1 MPDIDFPFFWHLWLK
16 IEVILE
22 GILVDF
28 DLFSIK
34 RKKWNQCCNNLFICN
49 KHTTWMF
56 DHHCAKWCMSGAGL
70 KVFLNTSGG
79 SKMLSRTK
87 NLSSR
92 EARGDDVFG
101 VNHGWIPH
109 LKQCHAAFKPKH
121 AEYLIICQ
129 DYGLWIIGEEGWGK
143 IFWVFLVFWGPKPYP
158 IVSRELHFLYV
169 TCGGFSEE
177 ILELQIKFPPGKEYM
192 LLVCNPQAA
201 AGETGV
207 GIKSRQLDSSTAW
220 ALVFTDSY
228 GKRKVAITYTFFLNW
243 PQIKSVSHRG
253 KD

>member
-1 MPDIDFPFFWHLWLK
+1 MQQTHHLNVWSSLC
-16 IEVILE
+16 V
-22 GILVDF
+22 
-28 DLFSIK
+28 
-34 RKKWNQCCNNLFICN
+34 
-49 KHTTWMF
+49 
-56 DHHCAKWCMSGAGL
+56 WCMSGAGL

-92 EARGDDVFG
+92 EALGDDVFG
-101 VNHGWIPH
+101 VDHGWIPH

-129 DYGLWIIGEEGWGK
+129 DYGLWKIREEGWGK

-158 IVSRELHFLYV
+158 IVLRELHFLYV
-169 TCGGFSEE
+169 TCGDFSEE

-207 GIKSRQLDSSTAW
+207 GIKSRQLDSVGTCFYW
-220 ALVFTDSY
+220 LI
-228 GKRKVAITYTFFLNW
+228 R
-243 PQIKSVSHRG
+243 
-253 KD
+253 

>member
-1 MPDIDFPFFWHLWLK
+1 MPDIDFPSFFSFFLAPLIKNRSNFRGNSGWLWS
-16 IEVILE
+16 I
-22 GILVDF
+22 
-28 DLFSIK
+28 SIK

-49 KHTTWMF
+49 KHTNWMF

-92 EARGDDVFG
+92 EALGDDVFG
-101 VNHGWIPH
+101 VDHGWIPH

-177 ILELQIKFPPGKEYM
+177 ILELQLKFPPGKEYM

-207 GIKSRQLDSSTAW
+207 GIKSWQLDSSTAW

-228 GKRKVAITYTFFLNW
+228 GKRKVAITYTFF
-243 PQIKSVSHRG
+243 
-253 KD
+253 